1 MVVLLFLLSVTV
13 FVLFN
18 LLPGDPARLTCG
30 KACTPQI
37 IEANRHRLGLDQPVL
52 TQYTNFVKG
61 IFFGRTFSEDSPEP
75 IICHAPCLGYSYNRH
90 QQVLAAIADAAP
102 VTFWLAVGAFL
113 IWIVVGISM
122 GILAA
127 LNRGSWVDR
136 TIMGI
141 SLIGYSM
148 PSFFIG
154 LLLIFFVIIR
164 FNWLP
169 FPSYVSPFDNPIQFL
184 QTMILPWIVL
194 AVLNAAFYMRL
205 TRNQVLEVFGD
216 DYIRTARAKGL
227 PERVVVVKH
236 ALRAGLTPIVT
247 AATFFAVVA
256 AMIAPHELMFPATA
270 AFAATA
276 CASAAGACVTAWLS
290 SIASSAAIDAGDETP
305 ARAKNPFSFSTAR
318 STRFRA
324 ASSEISN
331 CSPTSRKLR
340 FSK

>member
-1 MVVLLFLLSVTV
+1 MFAYLVRRVLGMVVLLFLLSVTV

-30 KACTPQI
+30 RACTPAI
-37 IEANRHRLGLDQPVL
+37 IAANRHRLGLDQPVL
-52 TQYTNFVKG
+52 TQYINFAKG
-61 IFFGRTFSEDSPEP
+61 LFVGRTFSEDSPEP
-75 IICHAPCLGYSYNRH
+75 IHCAAPCLGYSYNQH
-90 QQVLAAIADAAP
+90 DQVLWLIARAAP
-102 VTFWLAVGAFL
+102 VTFWLAVGAFI
-113 IWIVVGISM
+113 IWIVIGISM
-122 GILAA
+122 GIVAA

-154 LLLIFFVIIR
+154 LLLIFFVIIKLG
-164 FNWLP
+164 WLP
-169 FPSYVSPFDNPIQFL
+169 FPAYVSPFDNPVQFL

-247 AATFFAVVA
+247 AAGLDLAYLLGGAIISENIFSLPGLGALAVGSVVNSDLPL
-256 AMIAPHELMFPATA
+256 ITGITL
-270 AFAATA
+270 
-276 CASAAGACVTAWLS
+276 VTATIIIFANLVVDLLY
-290 SIASSAAIDAGDETP
+290 AVIDPRVRVG
-305 ARAKNPFSFSTAR
+305 
-318 STRFRA
+318 
-324 ASSEISN
+324 
-331 CSPTSRKLR
+331 
-340 FSK
+340 